1 MAAFLGSHL
10 VQIPTLQSLID
21 EMQAGLV
28 VMWRQQ
34 KVCDVPFEEQ
44 SLPLRAFCAA
54 TGEAA
59 GTTQETG
66 LALDQAPMTPRDPAS
81 AIAPALTVIVV
92 EPTLVDIWFAVS
104 GLANSGFHITVAESF
119 LEAKALI
126 DRQPPAV
133 LITDVRLREYN
144 GLHLVLRGK
153 AARPDM
159 AAIVV
164 SAVPDPVLQAE
175 AERMKATFVLKPTT
189 RQEFLAAV
197 YRTLFRSPEDSAPIR
212 PRFER
217 RIAER
222 RLVEKAISK
231 AERRVAE
238 RRRRFGAAPTD
249 TLLMN

>member
-1 MAAFLGSHL
+1 
-10 VQIPTLQSLID
+10 
-21 EMQAGLV
+21 
-28 VMWRQQ
+28 
-34 KVCDVPFEEQ
+34 
-44 SLPLRAFCAA
+44 
-54 TGEAA
+54 
-59 GTTQETG
+59 
-66 LALDQAPMTPRDPAS
+66 MTPRDAAGATP
-81 AIAPALTVIVV
+81 PALTAIVV

-126 DRQPPAV
+126 DKQPPAV

-164 SAVPDPVLQAE
+164 TTVADPVLQAE
-175 AERMKATFVLKPTT
+175 AERMNATFILKPTT

-197 YRTLFRSPEDSAPIR
+197 YRTVFRSAEDPSPIR
-212 PRFER
+212 PSFER

-222 RLVEKAISK
+222 RLPEKAMSDS
-231 AERRVAE
+231 ERRVAE
-238 RRRRFGAAPTD
+238 RRRSFGAAPTHN
-249 TLLMN
+249 LLMN

>member
-1 MAAFLGSHL
+1 
-10 VQIPTLQSLID
+10 
-21 EMQAGLV
+21 
-28 VMWRQQ
+28 
-34 KVCDVPFEEQ
+34 
-44 SLPLRAFCAA
+44 
-54 TGEAA
+54 
-59 GTTQETG
+59 
-66 LALDQAPMTPRDPAS
+66 MTPRDA
-81 AIAPALTVIVV
+81 AGAPPQALTAIVV

-126 DRQPPAV
+126 DKQPPAV

-164 SAVPDPVLQAE
+164 TTVADPVLQAE
-175 AERMKATFVLKPTT
+175 AERMNATFILKPTT

-197 YRTLFRSPEDSAPIR
+197 YRTVFRSAEDPAPIR
-212 PRFER
+212 PSFER

-222 RLVEKAISK
+222 RLPEKAMSDS
-231 AERRVAE
+231 ERRVTE
-238 RRRRFGAAPTD
+238 RRRSVGPAPTHN
-249 TLLMN
+249 LLMN